1 VLHDWISTPRQPAQ
15 GVALPRVASHRAM
28 RRGAG
33 DIAPG
38 APRRV
43 RETAE
48 RGLIRHRFPDDE
60 HAWEAIAC
68 ELRLLE
74 AKLAASDSK
83 EEAVEML
90 TALMSPASHHTSA
103 GLMATRIFSKLFN

>member
-1 VLHDWISTPRQPAQ
+1 
-15 GVALPRVASHRAM
+15 VASHRAVQ
-28 RRGAG
+28 RAVG

-38 APRRV
+38 APRRIG
-43 RETAE
+43 ETAE

-74 AKLAASDSK
+74 ARLAASDSK
-83 EEAVEML
+83 EEAIGML